1 MVQQAPA
8 SPKQGQNN
16 TKSAQAMEARLD
28 TLSPGSIRYEILK
41 TAIDFKRSWLDLA
54 KTLSEIE
61 AKKAYKEWGYRT
73 LTAYTQHE
81 LFLRKDTVV
90 KLLRSYQ
97 YIESHERRYLEDDS
111 GEDKVVPLPSF
122 QALDVLAE
130 ARENPYLSESDFRDL
145 RNQVFDEDP
154 SPGQIRKLVR
164 ERAPDPVKKAAVDPQ
179 ARLRKCMV
187 LAERLYGLLLEE
199 EEVPAD
205 VPEKLESV
213 VGSLKRLLGED

>member
-1 MVQQAPA
+1 MVQQTQN
-8 SPKQGQNN
+8 SPKGDSSN

-28 TLSPGSIRYEILK
+28 TLNPGTPRYEILR
-41 TAIDFKRSWLDLA
+41 TAIDFKRSWLELP
-54 KTLSEIE
+54 KSLSEIE
-61 AKKAYKEWGYRT
+61 KKRAYKEWGYRT

-81 LFLRKDTVV
+81 LFLRKETVV
-90 KLLRSYQ
+90 KLLRSFQ
-97 YIESHERRYLEDDS
+97 FLESHERRFLEEKDPS
-111 GEDKVVPLPSF
+111 ENVVPLPSF

-164 ERAPDPVKKAAVDPQ
+164 ERAPDPVKKASIDPQ

-187 LAERLYGLLLEE
+187 LAERLYGLLLETE
-199 EEVPAD
+199 DVPAD
-205 VPEKLESV
+205 IPEKLESV
-213 VGSLKRLLGED
+213 VGGLKRLIGEE

>member
-1 MVQQAPA
+1 MVQAAPS
-8 SPKQGQNN
+8 SPKSRPNN
-16 TKSAQAMEARLD
+16 NKSAQAMESRLE
-28 TLSPGSIRYEILK
+28 TLSPGSMRYIILK
-41 TAIDFKRSWLDLA
+41 TAIDFKRSWLELA

-61 AKKAYKEWGYRT
+61 AKNAYKEWGYRT

-81 LFLRKDTVV
+81 LFLRKDTVI

-97 YIESHERRYLEDDS
+97 YIESHERRYLEEGVAD
-111 GEDKVVPLPSF
+111 DKVVPLPSF

-130 ARENPYLSESDFRDL
+130 ARENPYLSETDFRDL
-145 RNQVFDEDP
+145 RNQVFEEDP

-164 ERAPDPVKKAAVDPQ
+164 ERAPEPVKKASLDPQ

-199 EEVPAD
+199 EDVPSD

-213 VGSLKRLLGED
+213 VGSLKRLLGDE